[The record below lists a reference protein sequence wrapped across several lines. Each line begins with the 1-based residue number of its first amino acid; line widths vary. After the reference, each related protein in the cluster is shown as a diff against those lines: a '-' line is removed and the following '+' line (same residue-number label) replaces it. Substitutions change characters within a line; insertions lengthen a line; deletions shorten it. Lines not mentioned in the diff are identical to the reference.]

1 MTFIT
6 FNAIKVSRFQD
17 IKIKN
22 LKNIYLQEVR
32 LIFAMIIPKSIRN
45 LIEAFE
51 RLPGIGPKTA
61 ARLTFYLLHV
71 PEQEIEMLA
80 EAVGRLKKDTVVCQ
94 TCFNVAEKDPCVI
107 CSSPQRDREILAV
120 VESPLD
126 VLALERA
133 GFKGL
138 YHVLQGVIDP
148 LNNIGPEEL
157 KIKELLARVAADEE
171 KPVPPYGGTGWGIGG
186 GFKEI
191 ILATNPS
198 VEGEATAMYIKR
210 NLKTQNSNV
219 KITRLARGLPV
230 GGDLEYAD
238 DVTLGKAIEGRTEY

>member
-1 MTFIT
+1 
-6 FNAIKVSRFQD
+6 
-17 IKIKN
+17 
-22 LKNIYLQEVR
+22 
-32 LIFAMIIPKSIRN
+32 MIIPKSIKN

-71 PEQEIEMLA
+71 PEHEIDALSQ
-80 EAVGRLKKDTVVCQ
+80 AVGRLKKDTVVCQ

-107 CSSPQRDREILAV
+107 CSSPQRDRQVLAV

-157 KIKELLARVAADEE
+157 KIRELLQRVAGEGKSPNSPERDSE
-171 KPVPPYGGTGWGIGG
+171 KSPVEPRSFPSGAGLQA
-186 GFKEI
+186 GFSEI

-198 VEGEATAMYIKR
+198 VEGEATAMFIKR
-210 NLKTQNSNV
+210 AISNQLSAINNPV

-238 DVTLGKAIEGRTEY
+238 DVTLNKALEGRTSY

>member
-1 MTFIT
+1 
-6 FNAIKVSRFQD
+6 
-17 IKIKN
+17 
-22 LKNIYLQEVR
+22 
-32 LIFAMIIPKSIRN
+32 MIIPKSIKN

-71 PEQEIEMLA
+71 PEHEIEMLA

-94 TCFNVAEKDPCVI
+94 TCFNVAENDPCRI
-107 CSSPQRDREILAV
+107 CSSPQRDRQVLAV

-133 GFKGL
+133 SFKGL

-157 KIKELLARVAADEE
+157 KIKELLKRIEVEDWEE
-171 KPVPPYGGTGWGIGG
+171 IV
-186 GFKEI
+186 
-191 ILATNPS
+191 LATNPS
-198 VEGEATAMYIKR
+198 VEGEATAAYIRRQFKVQGAAF
-210 NLKTQNSNV
+210 KV
-219 KITRLARGLPV
+219 TRLARGLPV

>member
-1 MTFIT
+1 MIL
-6 FNAIKVSRFQD
+6 N
-17 IKIKN
+17 
-22 LKNIYLQEVR
+22 
-32 LIFAMIIPKSIRN
+32 MIIPKSIRN

-71 PEQEIEMLA
+71 PESEIEVLA
-80 EAVGRLKKDTVVCQ
+80 EAVGRLKKDTVICQ
-94 TCFNVAEKDPCVI
+94 TCFNVAEKSPCEI
-107 CSSPQRDREILAV
+107 CGSTQRERTVLAV

-126 VLALERA
+126 VLALEKA
-133 GFKGL
+133 GFHGL

-157 KIKELLARVAADEE
+157 RIKELLKRVE
-171 KPVPPYGGTGWGIGG
+171 TGHASSLR
-186 GFKEI
+186 EI

-198 VEGEATAMYIKR
+198 VEGEATAAYIGR
-210 NLKTQNSNV
+210 NLKSQISNLKFPIRV
-219 KITRLARGLPV
+219 TRLARGLPV